1 MNEYNNIDKHELTI
15 KSYSIKS
22 NHDKEG
28 TYSVEI
34 ETSAHA
40 IIYPRAVVTF
50 GTNQLISFP
59 VGFQV
64 IDDDNNV
71 LFNYSLNIQQ
81 EQTEESQQ
89 TNN

>member
-1 MNEYNNIDKHELTI
+1 MNEYNNIDKHKLTI
-15 KSYSIKS
+15 KSYSIES

-28 TYSVEI
+28 TYSVKI
-34 ETSAHA
+34 ETSAHT

-71 LFNYSLNIQQ
+71 LFNYSLNLSQ
-81 EQTEESQQ
+81 EQSEEPQQ
-89 TNN
+89 TND

>member
-34 ETSAHA
+34 ETSAHT

-50 GTNQLISFP
+50 GTNQAIAFP
-59 VGFQV
+59 VGFQIV
-64 IDDDNNV
+64 SDDNNV
-71 LFNYSLNIQQ
+71 LFNYSLNLQPN
-81 EQTEESQQ
+81 TVEE
-89 TNN
+89 TTTAD